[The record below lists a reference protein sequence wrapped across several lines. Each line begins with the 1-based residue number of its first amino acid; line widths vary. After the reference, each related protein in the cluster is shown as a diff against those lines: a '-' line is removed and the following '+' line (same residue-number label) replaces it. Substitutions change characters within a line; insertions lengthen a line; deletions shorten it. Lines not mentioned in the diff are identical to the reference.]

1 MSSTLH
7 WRPVYKEYSSA
18 SSDIKFALQKGFDL
32 GPDPIKLGR
41 ENLSYLKGLVHGG
54 TPDVQLLID
63 AIEEHDQIEL
73 WLAY

>member
-1 MSSTLH
+1 MVCVSKSRYLDYNLENVCFVSEETQL
-7 WRPVYKEYSSA
+7 RIRAGKP
-18 SSDIKFALQKGFDL
+18 AL
-32 GPDPIKLGR
+32 LGR